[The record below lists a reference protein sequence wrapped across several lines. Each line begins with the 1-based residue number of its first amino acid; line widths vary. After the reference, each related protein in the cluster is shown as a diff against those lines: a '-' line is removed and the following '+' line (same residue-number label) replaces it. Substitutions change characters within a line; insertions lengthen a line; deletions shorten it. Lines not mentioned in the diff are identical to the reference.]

1 MSDLLIGIDI
11 GTQGTKAGLFNPDM
25 ILLSE
30 AFEASRLIRR
40 ETGTVWQEADDI
52 YGSVIR
58 VIRELLEKARVK
70 GGDVAAIGLD
80 SQMAG
85 IMGIDAKGEAA
96 TYYDSWLDT
105 RCKKQVQ
112 VMRSRAGK
120 RIMQICG
127 GPVSFTHGP
136 KILRWKEEEPETF
149 KKIAKF
155 VLPHGYVVGKIC
167 GLDAEHATFDYTHCH
182 FSGFADNLRKT
193 WSDELLAAFGIPR
206 EKMARIVSPFEIA
219 GRTTADFAALTGL
232 VTGIPV
238 AAGAGDTA
246 ASVLGAGLFEKDSIL
261 DVAGTASVLC
271 ALADSYAPDTAH
283 ETMTMMRSPE
293 DGKWYPLAYING
305 GGLTIRWFRD
315 NFSGNPPASY
325 AELEE
330 EAAGVAPGSEGLIF
344 IPHFAGRVLPAM
356 PNLKGSFSGLD
367 LKHGRAHL
375 FRAVMEGIAYEYSFY
390 LSVLRDLYPGS
401 AYTRLSSI
409 GGGSKSDFFNTIKA
423 DVLGLDTVS
432 FIAGDTALA
441 GSAVIAG
448 CGAGLFKDP
457 KEPVLKTIRERK
469 RIHSNPAAHE
479 IYKTIAKRYL
489 KTLKIQNSL
498 YGGE

>member
-1 MSDLLIGIDI
+1 MADLLIGIDI
-11 GTQGTKAGLFNPDM
+11 GTQGTKAALFTPEMSMLAD
-25 ILLSE
+25 

-40 ETGTVWQEADDI
+40 EAGTVWQEAADI
-52 YGSVIR
+52 YGSVVR

-70 GGDVAAIGLD
+70 GGDVAALGLD

-85 IMGIDAKGEAA
+85 IMGIDAEGEAA

-105 RCKKQVQ
+105 RCKKQVET
-112 VMRSRAGK
+112 MRSRAGK
-120 RIMQICG
+120 RITLISG

-136 KILRWKEEEPETF
+136 KILRWKEEEPEAF

-167 GLDAEHATFDYTHCH
+167 GLNAEHATFDYTHCH

-193 WSDELLAAFGIPR
+193 WSDELLEEFGIPK
-206 EKMARIVSPFEIA
+206 EKMARIVSPFEIV
-219 GRTTADFAALTGL
+219 GRTTADFAGATGL
-232 VTGIPV
+232 VSGIPV

-246 ASVLGAGLFEKDSIL
+246 ASVFGAGLFEKDSIL
-261 DVAGTASVLC
+261 DVAGTASALC
-271 ALADSYAPDTAH
+271 ALADSYAPDTAR

-293 DGKWYPLAYING
+293 DGAWYPLAYING

-325 AELEE
+325 GELEE
-330 EAAGVAPGSEGLIF
+330 EAARVAPGSEGLIF

-375 FRAVMEGIAYEYSFY
+375 FRAVLEGIACEYSFY
-390 LSVLRDLYPGS
+390 LSVLKDLYPGS
-401 AYTRLSSI
+401 AYTRLRSI
-409 GGGSKSDFFNTIKA
+409 GGGSVSDFFNTIKA
-423 DVLGLDTVS
+423 DVLGLETTG
-432 FIAGDTALA
+432 FIVGDTALV

-448 CGAGLFKDP
+448 RGIGLFRDP
-457 KEPVLKTIRERK
+457 REPVLRTIKERK
-469 RIHSNPAAHE
+469 RIRANPAAHK
-479 IYKTIAKRYL
+479 IYKPVVERYL
-489 KTLKIQNSL
+489 KTLHIQNGL
-498 YGGE
+498 Y